1 MDASMIR
8 VAGRTDN
15 LGLLIGRL
23 FLLMTPIEPMSENAR
38 CPMRQQPASP
48 ASLRSVGVAQ
58 RSPHVPDP
66 R

>member
-23 FLLMTPIEPMSENAR
+23 FLLMTPIEPMSENAG
-38 CPMRQQPASP
+38 CPMRQQSASP
-48 ASLRSVGVAQ
+48 A
-58 RSPHVPDP
+58 
-66 R
+66 